1 MCHAVVV
8 PTFEPVDHTFFD
20 TAPVIV
26 RTSVLVA
33 APRDR
38 VFAAIASDPAGW
50 GGWFPGIDGSGHW
63 AIAGPPGVGSVRVI
77 RAFRLQLEECVI
89 AWDVDERFAF
99 RVNKAGAA
107 GALMGKAFAEDY
119 HLSDASEGTRL
130 DWTVAFRPALGLKPP
145 VRLLRPLVQ
154 RILNIA
160 GGRLAKVA

>member
-1 MCHAVVV
+1 VCHDGRV

-50 GGWFPGIDGSGHW
+50 GRWFPGFDGSGHW
-63 AIAGPPGVGSVRVI
+63 AIAGTPGVGSVRVI
-77 RAFRLQLEECVI
+77 RAFRIRMEECVI

-99 RVNKAGAA
+99 RVNTAGAA

-119 HLSDASEGTRL
+119 RLSDDGEGTHL
-130 DWTVAFRPALGLKPP
+130 DWTVALRPALGLKPP

-160 GGRLAKVA
+160 SGRLAKVA